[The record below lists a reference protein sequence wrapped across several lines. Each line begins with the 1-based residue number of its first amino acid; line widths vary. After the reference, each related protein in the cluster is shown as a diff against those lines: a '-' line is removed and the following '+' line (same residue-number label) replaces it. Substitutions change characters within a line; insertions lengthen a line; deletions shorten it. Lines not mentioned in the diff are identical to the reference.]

1 MEIRADLN
9 ASEGSA
15 PPGRRRRTPTPELER
30 PGVYVL
36 VDSSGISA
44 KHRVYLGKAEMLRK
58 PLDQRQANKGLW
70 TQAIAFTTKVA
81 HQAGRDEIENSD
93 VLCDR

>member
-1 MEIRADLN
+1 
-9 ASEGSA
+9 
-15 PPGRRRRTPTPELER
+15 
-30 PGVYVL
+30 
-36 VDSSGISA
+36 
-44 KHRVYLGKAEMLRK
+44 MLRK